1 MNELAMME
9 AALFQLRAALGDDPS
24 LLPVR
29 ITADL
34 VASAVEA
41 AKSGVNAA
49 RVNDIAFA
57 LHDLVEA
64 IDDAGAPDAVVAAV
78 ALLQN
83 DVATLRAA
91 TALPPALVASIR
103 ELQSQLR
110 VRASAMERAQYRAE
124 GAAAAELPHPP
135 EALRAAATPIARA
148 LADAGFATPSL
159 DELLQPDAQLRY
171 HTLNEVVDEL
181 DVIVGS

>member
-1 MNELAMME
+1 
-9 AALFQLRAALGDDPS
+9 
-24 LLPVR
+24 
-29 ITADL
+29 
-34 VASAVEA
+34 
-41 AKSGVNAA
+41 
-49 RVNDIAFA
+49 
-57 LHDLVEA
+57 
-64 IDDAGAPDAVVAAV
+64 VAAV